1 MERGEGDAVAAGLAS
16 FSDRARWWAWWAVL
30 AGHGRGSSACEADAE
45 HGEIDEGKLHGEL
58 VSGLIFGVLE

>member
-16 FSDRARWWAWWAVL
+16 FSDRAPWWAWWAVL

-45 HGEIDEGKLHGEL
+45 HGEIDEGKLHVEL
-58 VSGLIFGVLE
+58 VSGLILGVLE